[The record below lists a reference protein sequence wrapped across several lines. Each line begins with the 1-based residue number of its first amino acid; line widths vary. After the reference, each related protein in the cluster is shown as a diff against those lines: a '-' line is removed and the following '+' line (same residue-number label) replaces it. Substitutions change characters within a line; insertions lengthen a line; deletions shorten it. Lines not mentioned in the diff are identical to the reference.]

1 MTIVVYIKDEEY
13 DGVYTYYNVQRYEI
27 DTKTGFLKI
36 NYEHGKTIFIKLRE
50 ITYFRIF

>member
-1 MTIVVYIKDEEY
+1 MTIVVYIKEEY
-13 DGVYTYYNVQRYEI
+13 DGTYAYNNVQSYEI

-50 ITYFRIF
+50 ITYFRIY